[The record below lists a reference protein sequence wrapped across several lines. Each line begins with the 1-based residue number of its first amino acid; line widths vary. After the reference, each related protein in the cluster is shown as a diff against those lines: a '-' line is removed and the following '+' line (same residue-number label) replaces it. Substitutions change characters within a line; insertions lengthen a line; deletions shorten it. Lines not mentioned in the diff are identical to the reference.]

1 MSKMRKKVVYYN
13 EKGKIDKFSTYINN
27 HDWTFI
33 VTIILAL
40 LVAGFVY

>member
-13 EKGKIDKFSTYINN
+13 EHGQVDNFSTYINN

-33 VTIILAL
+33 VVIILTL